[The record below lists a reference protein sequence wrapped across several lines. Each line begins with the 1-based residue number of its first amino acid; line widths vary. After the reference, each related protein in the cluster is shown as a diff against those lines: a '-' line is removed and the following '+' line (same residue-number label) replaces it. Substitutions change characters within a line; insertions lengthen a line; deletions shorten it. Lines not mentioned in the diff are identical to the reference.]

1 MTMNILAAA
10 DSLSNSDLLARVNL
24 FAGRERIAT
33 ADLIAH
39 LAALASRPSLYAA
52 QGYGC
57 LFTYCTRALGL
68 SEDAACNRIEAA
80 KLGRRF
86 PVLLDLLASG
96 SLTLSSLR
104 VLGPHLT
111 PENQQSVLGRA
122 KGLTKRQLQEL
133 VVEIAPRP
141 DVPSSMRKLPAP
153 AASPGVPVP
162 SIADAEPRLSD
173 PAPHV
178 EPASIAP
185 PVPAATPTSRSV
197 VEATAPARY
206 RVQFTIGDETHRRL
220 RRVQALM
227 RREVP
232 NGDPAVLF
240 DRALALLEAQAMKTK
255 LAAVVRPQGQSSA
268 GVEGDIRTPETASR
282 HIPRPVKRAVW
293 ARDGGVC
300 AFVSADGRRCT
311 EDSFL
316 EFHHVHAYAKH
327 GPATVENISLRCRRH
342 NQYESELVFGPRH
355 GVWQGEER
363 TASGL

>member
-1 MTMNILAAA
+1 MTINTLAAA
-10 DSLSNSDLLARVNL
+10 DALSNPDLLARMNALV
-24 FAGRERIAT
+24 GRERVAT
-33 ADLIAH
+33 AELIAH
-39 LAALASRPSLYAA
+39 LAALAARPSLYAA

-57 LFTYCTRALGL
+57 LFTYCTRSLGL

-86 PVLLDLLASG
+86 PILLDLLASG

-122 KGLTKRQLQEL
+122 KGLSKRQLQDL
-133 VVEIAPRP
+133 IAEIAPRP

-153 AASPGVPVP
+153 MVPPLVSALP
-162 SIADAEPRLSD
+162 IVDTKAPEFEQQPANDA
-173 PAPHV
+173 
-178 EPASIAP
+178 AP
-185 PVPAATPTSRSV
+185 PLRPTSRPVIEPTS
-197 VEATAPARY
+197 PARY
-206 RVQFTIGDETHRRL
+206 RLQFTIGDETHRRL

-240 DRALALLEAQAMKTK
+240 DRALTLLEEHVLKVK
-255 LAAVVRPQGQSSA
+255 LGAAAEHDSERPADGHL
-268 GVEGDIRTPETASR
+268 RTPETVSR

-293 ARDGGVC
+293 DRDGGVC
-300 AFVSADGRRCT
+300 AFVSAAGRRCT

-316 EFHHVHAYAKH
+316 EFHHVQAYAKH

-342 NQYESELVFGPRH
+342 NQYEAELVFARRRG
-355 GVWQGEER
+355 
-363 TASGL
+363 ASKGAGLTPPGI

>member
-1 MTMNILAAA
+1 MINILAAA
-10 DSLSNSDLLARVNL
+10 DALSNPDLLAGMKVL
-24 FAGRERIAT
+24 TGRERVAT
-33 ADLIAH
+33 AELIAH

-96 SLTLSSLR
+96 ALTLSSLR

-111 PENQQSVLGRA
+111 NENQQSVLGRA
-122 KGLTKRQLQEL
+122 KGLTKRELQDL
-133 VVEIAPRP
+133 VAEIAPRP
-141 DVPSSMRKLPAP
+141 DVPSSMRKLPTPPALPPPPSAVVDRAP
-153 AASPGVPVP
+153 S
-162 SIADAEPRLSD
+162 
-173 PAPHV
+173 
-178 EPASIAP
+178 EPASEAEPSSSVPSGP
-185 PVPAATPTSRSV
+185 PVTPASRSV
-197 VEATAPARY
+197 VEPTAPTRY

-240 DRALALLEAQAMKTK
+240 DRALVLLEAHLLKTK
-255 LAAVVRPQGQSSA
+255 LGADAARHSEGPTGGQL
-268 GVEGDIRTPETASR
+268 RTTETSSR
-282 HIPRPVKRAVW
+282 HIPRSVKRAVW
-293 ARDGGVC
+293 TRDAGVC
-300 AFVSADGRRCT
+300 AFVATDGRRCT

-316 EFHHVHAYAKH
+316 EFHHVQAYAKH

-342 NQYESELVFGPRH
+342 NQYEAELAFGPRRALA
-355 GVWQGEER
+355 GATER
-363 TASGL
+363 AAVVAS